1 MNYNSFL
8 DAWFGNG
15 WFSYG
20 IPFLVY
26 IVTIVIVLSRSKG
39 KEKKK
44 KSIGRKMLTV
54 CYYLIPFLILALNG
68 EINPLLLGYGK
79 PVMIKEIR
87 YQDGKLVVL
96 DYIRTSGGKTS
107 SGQKCYRIHILD
119 SETGEKKRRFKVG
132 TGARLFKV
140 HSDMVAISNYDNV
153 SYYSVTTGKREKLYS
168 KKTLPKLFPELSSG
182 VDNLNT
188 NADTETMEINT
199 LDGNKWTLFTY
210 TNKLIKG
217 RPEVSRE
224 QAYVPTNKF
233 RIDGDRIKLDDTES
247 GTTFIRINT
256 DESDHKYWIYNGE
269 DLITYKD
276 QFFLDGVPVSV
287 NAIDSSFVI
296 LHYETV
302 KKEKFILSCF
312 TLNGS
317 QKLWEIKQSQLNPT
331 SKLKGEKVH
340 LVTNGKGGKLF
351 FTIAKEVFA
360 ISAKDGKVIW
370 RQKL

>member
-20 IPFLVY
+20 IPFLIY
-26 IVTIVIVLSRSKG
+26 LITIVIVLSRSKG

-44 KSIGRKMLTV
+44 KSIGRKILTV

-140 HSDMVAISNYDNV
+140 HSDLVAISNYENV
-153 SYYSVTTGKREKLYS
+153 SYYSVTTGKREKVFS

-182 VDNLNT
+182 VDNFNP
-188 NADTETMEINT
+188 NSDTETIEINT

-224 QAYVPTNKF
+224 QAYVPTNEF
-233 RIDGDRIKLDDTES
+233 YIDDGRIKLDDEES
-247 GTTFIRINT
+247 GTSLVRMDT
-256 DESDHKYWIYNGE
+256 DDSDHKYYVYDDE
-269 DLITYKD
+269 DSVMYKD
-276 QFFLDGVPVSV
+276 HFFLDAYLVSV
-287 NAIDSSFVI
+287 SNADSSFVI

-302 KKEKFILSCF
+302 KKERFILSCF
-312 TLNGS
+312 KLNGS
-317 QKLWEIKQSQLNPT
+317 RKLWEIKQSQLNPT

-340 LVTNGKGGKLF
+340 LVTDGKGGKLF
-351 FTIAKEVFA
+351 FTISKEVFA
-360 ISAKDGKVIW
+360 ISAKDGKVVW